1 MVWEV
6 IIAKE
11 KYIFHSLVTKSR
23 TNRTVHSFPLILVGF
38 PSKQARY
45 SDDSQWQT
53 MTLFKDSV
61 RHFFQVRRACRGI
74 SKNPLEK

>member
-1 MVWEV
+1 MVWEI
-6 IIAKE
+6 IIAKK
-11 KYIFHSLVTKSR
+11 KYISHSLVTKSR
-23 TNRTVHSFPLILVGF
+23 TDTTVHLFPLILVGF

-53 MTLFKDSV
+53 MTLFKDSM